1 METKYRCLIV
11 DDEKPAHE
19 VIKSHISKLPQLQ
32 YEASVYNGKEAL
44 DILQTQPFDIVFL
57 DIEMPIVN
65 GIELLQALQPKPA
78 VIMVTAYTEFAF
90 AAYQHEAVDYL
101 QKPISYIR
109 FHKAVE
115 KAMFFC
121 EQKKKIENT
130 ITHLKIK
137 VDGEIMQIPLAEI
150 MYCNSMG
157 NYVKIITSSSAKPL
171 IVYDA
176 LSNIYDSLDKNIFVQ
191 VHRSYIVNKLFIQQT
206 NLDNIVLLNS
216 EVLPVGRKYGV
227 LLE

>member
-32 YEASVYNGKEAL
+32 YESSVYNGKEAL
-44 DILQTQPFDIVFL
+44 DILLTNQFDIVFL
-57 DIEMPIVN
+57 DIEMPIIN
-65 GIELLQALQPKPA
+65 GIELLQSIQPKPA
-78 VIMVTAYTEFAF
+78 IIMVTAYTHFAF
-90 AAYQHEAVDYL
+90 DAYQHEAVDYL
-101 QKPISYIR
+101 QKPISFIR
-109 FHKAVE
+109 FHKAIE
-115 KAMFFC
+115 KAVAYC
-121 EQKKKIENT
+121 QQKKKLETT

-157 NYVKIITSSSAKPL
+157 NYVKIITTTTKPL

-176 LSNIYDSLDKNIFVQ
+176 LSNIYDNVDKNVFVQ
-191 VHRSYIVNKLFIQQT
+191 IHRSFIVNKKYIKQS
-206 NLDNIVLLNS
+206 NLESVELLNG
-216 EVLPVGRKYGV
+216 EVLPIGRKYSV